1 MALFDLSSAA
11 EALEDLLDRERALIK
26 AGRIDQIVRLGAE
39 KERLIGRL
47 ARQGASAPGLERL
60 RAKADRNV
68 RLLDAAARGIKA
80 AAGRLDRRGDDGAAL
95 RTYGRNGAAAA
106 LAGAR
111 RGIDRQA

>member
-60 RAKADRNV
+60 RAKAASDC
-68 RLLDAAARGIKA
+68 ARGS
-80 AAGRLDRRGDDGAAL
+80 GEFGAS
-95 RTYGRNGAAAA
+95 RPE
-106 LAGAR
+106 AR
-111 RGIDRQA
+111 RPAQISVGASTVTRMRLSASTTRPSNWLPT